1 MRTYEPTG
9 HVKRALEFITENGAQ
24 YNGPLADHLGV
35 TPPSQVTNILD
46 YGVKMGV
53 LAFESRVIDGK
64 NVKLWFLGNGVPIP
78 KKKDEPLHA
87 VVIAQVHEQLQ
98 DHTAIDDPEPDNRP
112 RAQAATC
119 TESQTGAEFC
129 VTSTGRLM
137 LDVAA
142 GTLALT
148 AKETA
153 ALIAYLDKARNIEIV
168 TS

>member
-64 NVKLWFLGNGVPIP
+64 NVKLWFLGNGIPIP

-87 VVIAQVHEQLQ
+87 VEIDKVHEQLQ

-112 RAQAATC
+112 RAQPVTC
-119 TESQTGAEFC
+119 TESQTGAEYC
-129 VTSTGRLM
+129 LTSSGRL
-137 LDVAA
+137 LIQAE
-142 GTLALT
+142 GGQLSLT
-148 AKETA
+148 KEEA
-153 ALIAYLDKARNIEIV
+153 DALISYLDKARNIEIA
-168 TS
+168 TA